1 MAQKKPLSDEELLAQ
16 LDGISGQTAR
26 AAKPASA
33 PAPAAAGGGIDALA
47 ELEKLESLAKA
58 KGPAAA
64 LAAGGSR
71 PHSPKPALGAP
82 SVRNSEDRSRR
93 SAESSSNTN
102 AGLTPSSEGDGGDAL
117 PSRADGPPQQMAG
130 GGGGWWGGLL
140 ATAASTATAAVK
152 QAEAAYKEI
161 QQNQEAQRWAD
172 QVRGNVG
179 ALRNLGNASILYPDL
194 C

>member
-1 MAQKKPLSDEELLAQ
+1 MAQKKPLSDAELLAQ
-16 LDGISGQTAR
+16 LDGISGQAR
-26 AAKPASA
+26 PSKPAAAAPPSA
-33 PAPAAAGGGIDALA
+33 PAPLDALA

-64 LAAGGSR
+64 LASSAGSR
-71 PHSPKPALGAP
+71 PHSPKPTP
-82 SVRNSEDRSRR
+82 SSVRNSEDRSRR
-93 SAESSSNTN
+93 SAESGSHTTGGN
-102 AGLTPSSEGDGGDAL
+102 AGLTPSSEGEEHIL
-117 PSRADGPPQQMAG
+117 VESQQQQQA
-130 GGGGWWGGLL
+130 GGGWWGGLL

-179 ALRNLGNASILYPDL
+179 ALRNLGITSNSPSI
-194 C
+194 

>member
-16 LDGISGQTAR
+16 LDGISGQAAAR

-33 PAPAAAGGGIDALA
+33 AAGGIDALA

-71 PHSPKPALGAP
+71 PHSPKPGLGAS

-117 PSRADGPPQQMAG
+117 SSRADGPAQQMAG

-179 ALRNLGNASILYPDL
+179 ALRNLGNGLHSLP
-194 C
+194 